1 MTAGAMKVVFFGSG
15 DIGVPALRW
24 LLDAPGIEVAGV
36 VTQPDRAAG
45 RGLRV
50 VPSPVKQLAQARG
63 VPVLQ
68 PPRVRDPAAV
78 AEIAGLGAG
87 LFVVMAY
94 GQILP
99 QAVLDLPAAGAIN
112 LHASLLP
119 RHRGAAPVHAALLAG
134 DSTSGITVM
143 WVDAGLDTGDI
154 LLKRECPVQAG
165 DTAGDL
171 HDRLAA
177 LAPEA
182 LSAAVDLI
190 LEGRAPRT
198 KQEGA
203 LATYAPKLTRD
214 SGRID
219 WRESAEAIARRVRA
233 LHPWPGCTAELESAD
248 GKRISV
254 KLHKA
259 LAEEGSAAPG
269 ELAGGLRVGCGGGGL
284 LRIVELQ
291 AAGGKRLDAA
301 EFLRGHAV
309 AHAVC
314 TPAAEGGKGR

>member
-1 MTAGAMKVVFFGSG
+1 MTAGALKVVFFGTG
-15 DIGVPALRW
+15 DIGVPSLRW
-24 LLDAPGIEVAGV
+24 LLDAPGIEVVGV
-36 VTQPDRAAG
+36 VTQPDRTSG
-45 RGLRV
+45 RGLHV
-50 VPSPVKQLAQARG
+50 VPSPVKQLARTRG
-63 VPVLQ
+63 VSVLQ
-68 PPRVRDPAAV
+68 PQRVRDPAAV
-78 AEIAGLGAG
+78 AGIAGLGAG

-154 LLKRECPVQAG
+154 LLQRECAVLPA

-190 LEGRAPRT
+190 REGRAPRT
-198 KQEGA
+198 KQDGT

-214 SGRID
+214 SGRIG
-219 WRESAEAIARRVRA
+219 WQESAEAIARRVRA
-233 LHPWPGCTAELESAD
+233 LHPWPGCTAELESGD
-248 GKRISV
+248 GKRTTV

-259 LAEEGSAAPG
+259 LAEEGRAAPG

-284 LRIVELQ
+284 LHVVELQ

-309 AHAVC
+309 VRAVC
-314 TPAAEGGKGR
+314 APCDAGNPKH